1 MVGLHDQT
9 HDAKEDSMAEQDLLE
24 RAKQEIR
31 ERLEELY
38 PLVEERDRLRAALE
52 AFEAGESEKPASRRA
67 GRQRGRPT
75 TSRRAGRGE
84 RRTQLLE
91 LLQAEPGLRPSQAA
105 YRMAVNPSQTT
116 HWRGGSRSRERSS
129 AGTARCMRAVRSELL
144 EVRSGLTD
152 PGLSAPFRTNGIVKG
167 TGLQNRQGGAALR
180 LDGSIPSPLRTAEI
194 RNRSVPLLR

>member
-1 MVGLHDQT
+1 
-9 HDAKEDSMAEQDLLE
+9 MAEQDLLE

-105 YRMAVNPSQTT
+105 YRMAVNPSQIYSLA
-116 HWRGGSRSRERSS
+116 RRLEEQGALERRDGALYASGS
-129 AGTARCMRAVRSELL
+129 
-144 EVRSGLTD
+144 
-152 PGLSAPFRTNGIVKG
+152 
-167 TGLQNRQGGAALR
+167 
-180 LDGSIPSPLRTAEI
+180 
-194 RNRSVPLLR
+194 